1 MQLSK
6 VGPWVSIACA
16 IHCMVSPIILG
27 MLPMVHASE
36 AIETGLIVVSVALGV
51 LTLGAGYREH
61 GKARVLMLL
70 GFSLA
75 FLTARFFVAEEFET
89 ATVVT
94 GAVLMAI
101 AQFMNVRLQ
110 RHCCHHDHARTSRSE
125 LSSIASRV

>member
-27 MLPMVHASE
+27 LLPMVHASE
-36 AIETGLIVVSVALGV
+36 AIETALIVGSVAIGA

-61 GKARVLMLL
+61 HKARVLILL
-70 GFSLA
+70 GCSLA
-75 FLTARFFVAEEFET
+75 FLATRFFVAEPFET
-89 ATVVT
+89 AVVVT
-94 GAVLMAI
+94 GAMLMAA
-101 AQFMNVRLQ
+101 AQFINVRLQ
-110 RHCCHHDHARTSRSE
+110 RHCCAHDHARASRSE